1 MNTKIGRIARR
12 HSRLGNFAPSP
23 SPEPVD
29 DSSSVGGDDDDKDCR
44 HSILQP

>member
-23 SPEPVD
+23 SPEPID
-29 DSSSVGGDDDDKDCR
+29 DFSSNGGDDDDEDCR